1 MKKVR
6 NIFLVALT
14 LLSVISMGSVANTY
28 AKYTSSETDT
38 DTARVAKWDVKF
50 GSDSRL
56 TFNLFDTI
64 LDTDDSN
71 ETDVKDGKPTE
82 NIIAPGTKGEFSIDI
97 ANRSEVNAD
106 LFTSFKET
114 NTENIPLQY
123 KITYVHNGVEKTDG
137 IWHDSIDDIT
147 INNDVYLPF
156 DGVNT
161 ATLKVEWQWP
171 YEKGEDEATI
181 AANDQKD
188 KELGEAGTATVA
200 IEATIRATQR
210 D

>member
-50 GSDSRL
+50 GADRTL
-56 TFNLFDTI
+56 AFNLFDTI
-64 LDTDDSN
+64 LDTDGTN
-71 ETDVKDGKPTE
+71 ETDVKDGNPTE
-82 NIIAPGTKGEFSIDI
+82 NIIAPGTKGVFSIDI
-97 ANRSEVNAD
+97 TNGSEVNAD
-106 LFTSFKET
+106 LFASFKET
-114 NTENIPLQY
+114 NTAGIPLQY
-123 KITYVHNGVEKTDG
+123 KITYTHNGVEETDG
-137 IWHDSIDDIT
+137 AWHDSINDIT
-147 INNDVYLPF
+147 IDNDVYLPF

-171 YEKGEDEATI
+171 YEKGADEAAI
-181 AANDQKD
+181 ATNDQKD
-188 KELGEAGTATVA
+188 KELGEAGNATVA
-200 IEATIRATQR
+200 IEATLRATQR